1 MKLNTNKFR
10 VKPGKKVKLRSIETQ
25 VKSLYNDTDDYE
37 KELKKFQNELKALQ
51 TKLYA
56 SQNYSFL
63 IVFQGMD
70 TSGKDGAIAHVM
82 SGVNPQGCKVATF
95 KQPSVEE
102 LKHDFLWRT
111 VERLPE
117 RGQIGIFN
125 RSYYE
130 DVLVTRVHKNILDE
144 DMLPPKL
151 KKQPHFWRDRFA
163 DICHHEAYLER
174 QGTRVIKIFLHVS
187 KKEQAKRLLAR
198 LDDDNKTWKV
208 SDSDFRE
215 RKFWDKYQTAYE
227 EALSSTSS
235 KDGPWYIIPAD
246 DKKNAR
252 LIISKIILEEL
263 GSLDIHYPKVSKA
276 RYSELMKLRKT
287 L

>member
-10 VKPGKKVKLRSIETQ
+10 VKPGSKIKLHSIKSQ
-25 VKSLYNDTDDYE
+25 VTSLYRDSDDYE
-37 KELKKFQNELKALQ
+37 KQLSKFQGDLRTLQ
-51 TKLYA
+51 GKFYA
-56 SQNYSFL
+56 SQDYSFL

-70 TSGKDGAIAHVM
+70 TAGKDGAIAHVM

-95 KQPSVEE
+95 KQPSEEE

-111 VERLPE
+111 VSQLPA

-130 DVLVTRVHKNILDE
+130 DVLVTRVHKSILDNNKI
-144 DMLPPKL
+144 PKKL
-151 KKQPHFWRDRFA
+151 MKAGHFWRDRYQ
-163 DICHHEAYLER
+163 DISNHEAYLER
-174 QGTRVIKIFLHVS
+174 QGTHVIKFFLHIS
-187 KKEQAKRLLAR
+187 KEEQARRLLAR
-198 LDDDNKTWKV
+198 LDDDSKIWKI

-215 RKFWDKYQTAYE
+215 RKFWDKYQDAYE
-227 EALSSTSS
+227 HTLSSTSS
-235 KDGPWYIIPAD
+235 KQSPWYVIPSD

-252 LIISKIILEEL
+252 LIMSKIVLEQL
-263 GSLDIHYPKVSKA
+263 GSLDIHYPKVSDA
-276 RYSELMKLRKT
+276 RYKELMKLRKT